1 MPPRKVILFV
11 GAFHRPAGGLIGGQI
26 VACQLLAA
34 SPLARALDLRLVDT
48 TMKSLPPPGFFVR
61 SWYAVLRLATV
72 VGYLICRRVDGL
84 FVFAPLLTSGLLD
97 RGLMCIA
104 GRLIGKHVVISLRNE
119 IRPLPTLRWLTERF
133 ARLVL
138 RSCHAVHC
146 QNRIA
151 ADNLVRFYHCDPA
164 KLVVIPNWIDVESY
178 DAAVEEHARR
188 PPAAVPVVLFTGW
201 LEDFKGVFELAEAA
215 RRLVEQ
221 GLKFRLVYC
230 GSGIHHDQLVG
241 RCHEL
246 GLNEIVEFRGWVN
259 DEEKRAALAEADL
272 FVFPSHREG
281 LPNALL
287 EAMAAGL
294 AVVTTPVGGIPSV
307 VQTGRNGVLVP
318 PRDAE
323 KLAEAIKLLLLD
335 ESLRGRMG
343 AVNRRQIE
351 QEHDL
356 AAIWPRVAAMLTGDA
371 EWNDVLVAQGE
382 AVSAAGGSLA
392 NEAQVG

>member
-1 MPPRKVILFV
+1 VPPRKVILFV
-11 GAFHRPAGGLIGGQI
+11 GAFRRPASGLIGGQI

-34 SPLARALDLRLVDT
+34 SPLAKALDLPLVDT
-48 TMKSLPPPGFFVR
+48 TMKSLPPPGFLVR
-61 SWYAVLRLATV
+61 SWYALVRLTKV
-72 VGYLICRRVDGL
+72 VGYLIFRRVDGL

-104 GRLIGKHVVISLRNE
+104 GRLLGRRVVISLRNE
-119 IRPLPTLRWLTERF
+119 IRPLPTLRWLTEWY
-133 ARLVL
+133 ARMVL
-138 RSCHAVHC
+138 RSCHAIHC
-146 QNRIA
+146 QNQIA
-151 ADNLVRFYHCDPA
+151 AGNLVRFYACDPA

-178 DAAVEEHARR
+178 NAAIEEHARR
-188 PPAAVPVVLFTGW
+188 PSRDVPVVLFTGW

-215 RRLVEQ
+215 GRLVER

-230 GSGIHHDQLVG
+230 GSGIHHEQVVQ

-246 GLNEIVEFRGWVN
+246 GLDEIVEFRGWVN
-259 DEEKRAALAEADL
+259 DEQKRAALVEADL

-307 VQTGRNGVLVP
+307 VQTGRNGILVP
-318 PRDAE
+318 PRDAAR
-323 KLAEAIKLLLLD
+323 LAEAIERLLRD
-335 ESLRGRMG
+335 EPLRRKMG
-343 AVNRRQIE
+343 AANRRQIE

-356 AAIWPRVAAMLTGDA
+356 TAIWPRVAAMLTGDT
-371 EWNDVLVAQGE
+371 EWNDVVVAQRE
-382 AVSAAGGSLA
+382 AVSAVGGSLA